1 MAIHRL
7 PGRRAGRRSPS
18 HGGSRRRSLGF
29 TLVVGIILLLVFAL
43 VFSVAFGTRRITTNA
58 VVLHTLDESLRS
70 ATVARAQ
77 VAIASH
83 AASVD
88 REFGTNSTGAI
99 ELSIDEAVRALG
111 DLRLGLLQLEELQ
124 AESAVVTSLAADFT
138 VTSEEVIRL
147 LEAHDSRSAQTIA
160 NDDLDRSFRVL
171 QSALVEER
179 DRINAEVSQSDL
191 QLGRIGNI
199 ARFLV
204 GFIVPTAVILIYRE
218 LTRRQQRQQDLER
231 RLAVEQSLGKA
242 RDEFVANASHEL
254 RTPLTSIY
262 GLALML
268 EEDPVFRAS
277 ETAPELLDMIISEAA
292 DLSRMV
298 EDLLT
303 TARLDAGALHYTFE
317 DVEVTEEVEEVVG
330 PMLRA
335 GLHIHVECVPGI
347 VRADRL
353 RFRQVLRNLLSN
365 ARKYGGPEIRVEGR
379 VEEGKYVC
387 AVADNGEGIP
397 ADLESR
403 LFQRYIHQGHQ
414 PLVLGSV
421 GLGLSIVRALAEGQG
436 GAVHY
441 DRRDGWT
448 RFVFTL
454 PLVAAVPGTAAGTP
468 GLDPQ
473 AAAKGYPPLEPD
485 LVQPLDYD
493 VGAGPAGSRPSVP
506 SDPDREAF
514 PA

>member
-1 MAIHRL
+1 MARL
-7 PGRRAGRRSPS
+7 QLRGGRSGRS
-18 HGGSRRRSLGF
+18 GATGSRRRSLGF
-29 TLVVGIILLLVFAL
+29 TLVAGIVLLGIFAI
-43 VFSVAFGTRRITTNA
+43 VFSVAFGTRRITTA
-58 VVLHTLDESLRS
+58 AITLHTLDETLRS
-70 ATVARAQ
+70 ATVVRAQ

-88 REFGTNSTGAI
+88 REFGTNSSDAI
-99 ELSIDEAVRALG
+99 GLSIGEAEAAME
-111 DLRLGLLQLEELQ
+111 DLRLGLIQLGELRLGIPHVDE
-124 AESAVVTSLAADFT
+124 AATAFERTSSD
-138 VTSEEVIRL
+138 VIELIQRG
-147 LEAHDSRSAQTIA
+147 DSRSAQDLA
-160 NDDLDRSFRVL
+160 NGAMDTEFLGL
-171 QSALVEER
+171 QAKLVETR
-179 DRINAEVSQSDL
+179 DVLADEVNASDL
-191 QLGRIGNI
+191 QLGRIGN
-199 ARFLV
+199 AASYLV
-204 GFIVPTAVILIYRE
+204 GFVVPTAVILIYRE
-218 LTRRQQRQQDLER
+218 MARRHQRQQDLER
-231 RLAVEQSLGKA
+231 RLANEQSLGKA

-268 EEDPVFRAS
+268 EEDPVFQDS

-317 DVEVTEEVEEVVG
+317 NVEVLGEVDEVVG

-335 GLHIHVECVPGI
+335 GLHIEMECDAGI

-365 ARKYGGPEIRVEGR
+365 ARKYGGPDIRVEGH

-387 AVADNGEGIP
+387 TVADNGEGIP
-397 ADLESR
+397 ADLEGR

-436 GAVHY
+436 GAVSY

-448 RFVFTL
+448 CFVFTL
-454 PLVAAVPGTAAGTP
+454 PLVAVVDPDTPSAA
-468 GLDPQ
+468 DD
-473 AAAKGYPPLEPD
+473 GYPPLEPD
-485 LVQPLDYD
+485 IVAVEPEHYS
-493 VGAGPAGSRPSVP
+493 VGASQPDTAAQQGPVP
-506 SDPDREAF
+506 P
-514 PA
+514 

>member
-1 MAIHRL
+1 MARL
-7 PGRRAGRRSPS
+7 QLRGGRSGRS
-18 HGGSRRRSLGF
+18 GATGNRRRSLGF
-29 TLVVGIILLLVFAL
+29 TLVAGIVLLGIFAI
-43 VFSVAFGTRRITTNA
+43 VFSVAFGTRRITTA
-58 VVLHTLDESLRS
+58 AITLHTLDETLRS
-70 ATVARAQ
+70 ATVVRAQ

-88 REFGTNSTGAI
+88 REFGTNSSDAI
-99 ELSIDEAVRALG
+99 VLSIDEAEAAME
-111 DLRLGLLQLEELQ
+111 DLRLGLIQLGELRLGIPHVDE
-124 AESAVVTSLAADFT
+124 AATAFEGTSG
-138 VTSEEVIRL
+138 EVIAL
-147 LEAHDSRSAQTIA
+147 VQLGDSRAAQELA
-160 NDDLDRSFRVL
+160 NGAMDTEFLGLQDKLVQARDVL
-171 QSALVEER
+171 ADEV
-179 DRINAEVSQSDL
+179 NASDL
-191 QLGRIGNI
+191 QLGRIGN
-199 ARFLV
+199 AASYLV
-204 GFIVPTAVILIYRE
+204 GFVVPTAVILIYRE
-218 LTRRQQRQQDLER
+218 MARRHQRQQDLER
-231 RLAVEQSLGKA
+231 RLANEQSLGKA

-268 EEDPVFRAS
+268 EEDPVFQDS

-317 DVEVTEEVEEVVG
+317 NVEVLGEVDEVVG

-335 GLHIHVECVPGI
+335 GLHIELDCDPGI

-365 ARKYGGPEIRVEGR
+365 ARKYGGPDIRLEGH

-397 ADLESR
+397 EELEGR

-448 RFVFTL
+448 RFIVTL
-454 PLVAAVPGTAAGTP
+454 PLVAVVETAAAP
-468 GLDPQ
+468 EVP
-473 AAAKGYPPLEPD
+473 AGYPPLEPD
-485 LVQPLDYD
+485 MIDVGDYD
-493 VGAGPAGSRPSVP
+493 VGASAADRAALPEPGPP
-506 SDPDREAF
+506 
-514 PA
+514 

>member
-1 MAIHRL
+1 M
-7 PGRRAGRRSPS
+7 GN
-18 HGGSRRRSLGF
+18 RRRSLGF
-29 TLVVGIILLLVFAL
+29 TLVAGIVLLGIFAL
-43 VFSVAFGTRRITTNA
+43 VFSVAFGTRRITTAA
-58 VVLHTLDESLRS
+58 VTLHTLDETLRS
-70 ATVARAQ
+70 ATVVRAQ

-88 REFGTNSTGAI
+88 REFGTNSTDAI
-99 ELSIDEAVRALG
+99 RLSLQEADTALEDLSLGLIQLGELKLDAAGVTDAAVRFEETSSSVVAAVRAG
-111 DLRLGLLQLEELQ
+111 DSVTAQRLANRDLDSDFRMLQDELIVERDLLR
-124 AESAVVTSLAADFT
+124 
-138 VTSEEVIRL
+138 EEV
-147 LEAHDSRSAQTIA
+147 SA
-160 NDDLDRSFRVL
+160 
-171 QSALVEER
+171 
-179 DRINAEVSQSDL
+179 SDL
-191 QLGRIGNI
+191 QLGKVGN
-199 ARFLV
+199 AASYLV
-204 GFIVPTAVILIYRE
+204 GFVVPTAVILIYRE
-218 LTRRQQRQQDLER
+218 LAKRHQRQQDLER
-231 RLAVEQSLGKA
+231 RLAAEQSLGKA

-268 EEDPVFRAS
+268 EEDPVFRES

-317 DVEVTEEVEEVVG
+317 NVEVLGEVDEVVG

-335 GLHIHVECVPGI
+335 GLHIGLDCESGI

-365 ARKYGGPEIRVEGR
+365 ARKYGGPDIRVEGH

-387 AVADNGEGIP
+387 SVADNGEGIP
-397 ADLESR
+397 EDLEGR

-441 DRRDGWT
+441 ERRDGWT
-448 RFVFTL
+448 RFLVTL
-454 PLVAAVPGTAAGTP
+454 PLVAVVEPAEAPEAPT
-468 GLDPQ
+468 
-473 AAAKGYPPLEPD
+473 GYPPLEPD
-485 LVQPLDYD
+485 MIDVGDYD
-493 VGAGPAGSRPSVP
+493 VGAPASEVVGAPEHGPP
-506 SDPDREAF
+506 
-514 PA
+514 

>member
-1 MAIHRL
+1 MASNRL
-7 PGRRAGRRSPS
+7 RGRRSRDS
-18 HGGSRRRSLGF
+18 RSSGNRRRSLGF
-29 TLVVGIILLLVFAL
+29 TLVAGIVLLGIFAL
-43 VFSVAFGTRRITTNA
+43 VFSVAFGTRRITTSA
-58 VVLHTLDESLRS
+58 VTLHTLDETLRS

-88 REFGTNSTGAI
+88 REFGTNSSDAI
-99 ELSIDEAVRALG
+99 LLSLEEADRALEDLSLGLIQLNELSHDVGYVGALAGEFQSTGEHVIHAIRDGDSLTAQAIANG
-111 DLRLGLLQLEELQ
+111 DLDQRFRELQ
-124 AESAVVTSLAADFT
+124 D
-138 VTSEEVIRL
+138 
-147 LEAHDSRSAQTIA
+147 
-160 NDDLDRSFRVL
+160 
-171 QSALVEER
+171 ALIVER
-179 DRINAEVSQSDL
+179 DLLREQVSASDL
-191 QLGRIGNI
+191 QLGKVGN
-199 ARFLV
+199 AASYLV
-204 GFIVPTAVILIYRE
+204 GFVVPTAVILIYRE
-218 LTRRQQRQQDLER
+218 LARRHQRQQDLER
-231 RLAVEQSLGKA
+231 RLAAEQSLGRA

-268 EEDPVFRAS
+268 EEDPVFQES

-317 DVEVTEEVEEVVG
+317 DVEVLGEIDEVVG

-335 GLHIHVECVPGI
+335 GLHIEVDADPGI

-365 ARKYGGPEIRVEGR
+365 ARKYGGPDIRVEGH

-397 ADLESR
+397 EDLEGR

-441 DRRDGWT
+441 ERRDGWT
-448 RFVFTL
+448 RFIITL
-454 PLVAAVPGTAAGTP
+454 PLVAIVERQDGPPPAA
-468 GLDPQ
+468 
-473 AAAKGYPPLEPD
+473 GYPPLEPD
-485 LVQPLDYD
+485 VVAVEPGSYD
-493 VGAGPAGSRPSVP
+493 VGAAEAEAAAIRDHGPP
-506 SDPDREAF
+506 
-514 PA
+514 

>member
-1 MAIHRL
+1 M
-7 PGRRAGRRSPS
+7 GN
-18 HGGSRRRSLGF
+18 RRRSLGF
-29 TLVVGIILLLVFAL
+29 TLVAGIVLLGIFAL
-43 VFSVAFGTRRITTNA
+43 VFSVAFGTRRITTAA
-58 VVLHTLDESLRS
+58 VTLHTLDETLRS
-70 ATVARAQ
+70 ATVVRAQ

-88 REFGTNSTGAI
+88 REFGTNSTDAIGLSLAEAGTALEDLSLGLIQLGELQLGAAGVDATAAEFEETSEAVI
-99 ELSIDEAVRALG
+99 AAVRAG
-111 DLRLGLLQLEELQ
+111 DSVTAQQLANEDLD
-124 AESAVVTSLAADFT
+124 ADFRALQDELI
-138 VTSEEVIRL
+138 VERDLLREEV
-147 LEAHDSRSAQTIA
+147 SA
-160 NDDLDRSFRVL
+160 
-171 QSALVEER
+171 
-179 DRINAEVSQSDL
+179 SDL
-191 QLGRIGNI
+191 QLGKVGN
-199 ARFLV
+199 AASYLV
-204 GFIVPTAVILIYRE
+204 GFVVPTAVILIYRE
-218 LTRRQQRQQDLER
+218 LAKRHQRQQDLER
-231 RLAVEQSLGKA
+231 RLAAEQSLGKA

-268 EEDPVFRAS
+268 EEDPVFQES

-317 DVEVTEEVEEVVG
+317 NVEVLGEVDEVVG

-335 GLHIHVECVPGI
+335 GLHIDVDCDAGI

-365 ARKYGGPEIRVEGR
+365 ARKYGGPDIRVEGH

-387 AVADNGEGIP
+387 SVADNGEGIP
-397 ADLESR
+397 AELEGR

-441 DRRDGWT
+441 NHRDGWT
-448 RFVFTL
+448 RFIVTL
-454 PLVAAVPGTAAGTP
+454 PLVAVVEP
-468 GLDPQ
+468 
-473 AAAKGYPPLEPD
+473 AAAPGAPAGYPPLEPD
-485 LVQPLDYD
+485 LVVDEARSYD
-493 VGAGPAGSRPSVP
+493 VGVP
-506 SDPDREAF
+506 SGEVAGLPPHA
-514 PA
+514 PP